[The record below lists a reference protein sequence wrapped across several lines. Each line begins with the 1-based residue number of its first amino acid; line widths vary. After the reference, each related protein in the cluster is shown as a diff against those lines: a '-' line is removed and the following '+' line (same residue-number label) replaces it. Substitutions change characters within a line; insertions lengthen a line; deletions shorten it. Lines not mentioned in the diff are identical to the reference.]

1 MLCCVR
7 KPGAALAYYDWIDYH
22 APGSRAWLLGGR
34 FVSAK
39 GRPNVREIAENAEVV
54 ALSGAV
60 ILETAAVGLREVR
73 CELRR
78 AFRLSSEELEPITQL
93 IAQLEDS
100 SRRNDS
106 TPKVVRLVPEKD
118 RSNSDQS
125 IAL

>member
-1 MLCCVR
+1 
-7 KPGAALAYYDWIDYH
+7 
-22 APGSRAWLLGGR
+22 
-34 FVSAK
+34 VSAK

-60 ILETAAVGLREVR
+60 TLETAAVGLREVR

-100 SRRNDS
+100 SRRNAS